1 MTVTLYGKPNC
12 VQCSA
17 TERALTNAGIV
28 YDKIDVTQDEVA
40 YDFVVGLGYQQAPVV
55 YAGQENHWSGFRPE
69 KIESLV
75 A

>member
-17 TERALTNAGIV
+17 TERALTNAGV
-28 YDKIDVTQDEVA
+28 AFDKIDVTQDPTA
-40 YDFVVGLGYQQAPVV
+40 YDYVISLGYMQAPVV
-55 YAGQENHWSGFRPE
+55 VAGENHWSGFRPE